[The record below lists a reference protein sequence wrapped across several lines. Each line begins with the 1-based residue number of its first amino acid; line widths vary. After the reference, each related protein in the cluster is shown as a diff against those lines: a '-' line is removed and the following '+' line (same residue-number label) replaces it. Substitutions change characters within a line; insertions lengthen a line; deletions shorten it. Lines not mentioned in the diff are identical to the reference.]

1 MSKCP
6 ADGQHPQLSP
16 ASLHL
21 CILQGDMTAN
31 LGACKVLGWNALK
44 CQGQARDT
52 GKECLQSLGKG
63 EAEICAQL
71 PQREGSQ
78 GEAWPVA
85 TQLSLK
91 GQLRLGEG
99 CF

>member
-1 MSKCP
+1 MC
-6 ADGQHPQLSP
+6 ALGT
-16 ASLHL
+16 
-21 CILQGDMTAN
+21 TAN

-44 CQGQARDT
+44 CQGHARDT

-78 GEAWPVA
+78 GEA
-85 TQLSLK
+85 
-91 GQLRLGEG
+91 
-99 CF
+99 